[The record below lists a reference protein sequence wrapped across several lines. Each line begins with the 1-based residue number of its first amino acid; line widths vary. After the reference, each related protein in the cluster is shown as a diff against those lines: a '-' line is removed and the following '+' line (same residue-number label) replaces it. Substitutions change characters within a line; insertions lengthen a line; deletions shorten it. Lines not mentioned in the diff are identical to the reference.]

1 MKSLIDAFMGA
12 TQNSFSLSLVLT
24 SSDKLV
30 GSFGFTENFKLNS
43 RPSSQGHAPLSLPPH
58 TYHSIPFRTVFY
70 ACRSLLLPT
79 RDILYAHL
87 ENWPVMM
94 EMGRFQDLLPNLE
107 KNIPIHTII
116 L

>member
-12 TQNSFSLSLVLT
+12 TQNSFSLSLVWT

-43 RPSSQGHAPLSLPPH
+43 RPLSLPPH

-70 ACRSLLLPT
+70 ARRSLLLPA

-107 KNIPIHTII
+107 KKNIPIHTII